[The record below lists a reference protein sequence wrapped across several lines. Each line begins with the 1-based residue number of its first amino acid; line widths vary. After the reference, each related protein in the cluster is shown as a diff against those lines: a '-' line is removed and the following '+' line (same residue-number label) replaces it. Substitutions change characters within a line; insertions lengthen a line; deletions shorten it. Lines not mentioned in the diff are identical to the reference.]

1 MSIQAATKPDNRA
14 FRMRI
19 ARPLLLNHIVSPY
32 GIAIVSTLGFLIA
45 WTFPPGLYSDLIGEP
60 DLIFFDA
67 ETLLYF
73 LLCVAGFW
81 AGLLLIE
88 FVLPSAPLLETSPR
102 SSKIKGFPLMF
113 PLMLATVMTG
123 ILVVQIYKNSPDLL
137 VMLLSQQGSAV
148 KLEQN
153 QEASYGPLGWASVVL
168 TSVLWWTYWML
179 INSRPDQPGQFRG
192 RRFFPWFIFAVGFL
206 VQIALCVVKVSRSEL
221 MPLFGGLAVLY
232 LLDKIR
238 RKKLTTV
245 GLLRYSVV
253 FSVTV
258 VSLFSLFSLVRGVN
272 DVSSNLSGLVGYT
285 VASYNRMTA
294 LLRGSMHYPYG
305 GSGIYLSN
313 FMAYNRSFNEI
324 IPLRKTMGWP
334 ESLELW
340 NSDFQA
346 PQLAGLDPFL
356 IWSGSFGSL
365 FVDFGWTTPLIL
377 TFYGVIYGVLW
388 RSIKAG
394 TTIGLTLY
402 PWLAFSSLFWFGAN
416 SVFDHRFV
424 FFFATG
430 LLLMAY
436 EKLLSIRI

>member
-1 MSIQAATKPDNRA
+1 MQVG
-14 FRMRI
+14 
-19 ARPLLLNHIVSPY
+19 RPLLLNHIVSPY
-32 GIAIVSTLGFLIA
+32 GIAIISTLGFLIA

-81 AGLLLIE
+81 VGLLLIE
-88 FVLPSAPLLETSPR
+88 FVFPSAPLLETSPR
-102 SSKIKGFPLMF
+102 CSKMKGFSLMF
-113 PLMLATVMTG
+113 PLLLTTAMTG
-123 ILVVQIYKNSPDLL
+123 ILVTQIFKKSPDLL
-137 VMLLSQQGSAV
+137 VMLLSQQANAI

-153 QEASYGPLGWASVVL
+153 QEVISGPLGWASVML

-179 INSRPDQPGQFRG
+179 INSRPDQP
-192 RRFFPWFIFAVGFL
+192 RRFGARRFVPWLIFAVGFL
-206 VQIALCVVKVSRSEL
+206 VQIALSVVKVSRSEL

-232 LLDKIR
+232 LLDKIH
-238 RKKLTTV
+238 RKKLTSV

-253 FSVTV
+253 FSVAA
-258 VSLFSLFSLVRGVN
+258 VSLFSLFSLLRGASDVN
-272 DVSSNLSGLVGYT
+272 GGLGSFVGYT

-294 LLRGSMHYPYG
+294 ILRGNMRYPYG

-313 FMAYNRSFNEI
+313 FLAYNGSFNAI
-324 IPLRKTMGWP
+324 IPLRKTLGWP
-334 ESLELW
+334 EYLELW
-340 NSDFQA
+340 NADFQA
-346 PQLAGLDPFL
+346 PQLAGLNPFL
-356 IWSGSFGSL
+356 IWSGAFGSL
-365 FVDFGWTTPLIL
+365 FSDFGWTTPLVL
-377 TFYGVIYGVLW
+377 TLYGVIYGIVW

-402 PWLAFSSLFWFGAN
+402 PWLAFNSFFWFGSNA
-416 SVFDHRFV
+416 VFDHRAV
-424 FFFATG
+424 FFFAAG

>member
-1 MSIQAATKPDNRA
+1 VSIQVDTKPDNGA

-32 GIAIVSTLGFLIA
+32 GIAIVATLGFLIA
-45 WTFPPGLYSDLIGEP
+45 WTFPPGLYSEVIGEP

-81 AGLLLIE
+81 VGLLLIE

-102 SSKIKGFPLMF
+102 SSKMKGFPLMF
-113 PLMLATVMTG
+113 PLMLATAMTG
-123 ILVVQIYKNSPDLL
+123 ILVVQIYRNSPDLL
-137 VMLLSQQGSAV
+137 VMLAAQQGNAV

-153 QEASYGPLGWASVVL
+153 QETISGPLGWASVML

-179 INSRPDQPGQFRG
+179 INSRPDQPRRFRH
-192 RRFFPWFIFAVGFL
+192 RRFFPWFIFAVGLL

-221 MPLFGGLAVLY
+221 MPVFGGLAVLH
-232 LLDKIR
+232 LIDKIR
-238 RKKLTTV
+238 RKKLTSV

-253 FSVTV
+253 FSVAV
-258 VSLFSLFSLVRGVN
+258 VSLFSLFSLVRGAT
-272 DVSSNLSGLVGYT
+272 DVSGNLGGFVGYT

-294 LLRGSMHYPYG
+294 VIRGSMHYPYG

-313 FMAYNRSFNEI
+313 FMAYNRSFNAI
-324 IPLRKTMGWP
+324 IPLRKAMGWP
-334 ESLELW
+334 EYLELW
-340 NSDFQA
+340 NADFQA
-346 PQLAGLDPFL
+346 PQLAGLNPFL
-356 IWSGSFGSL
+356 IWSGAFGSL
-365 FVDFGWTTPLIL
+365 FSDFGWTTPFIL
-377 TFYGVIYGVLW
+377 TFYGVIYGILW

-402 PWLAFSSLFWFGAN
+402 PWLAFSSLFWFGSN

-430 LLLMAY
+430 LLLMTY

>member
-1 MSIQAATKPDNRA
+1 
-14 FRMRI
+14 MRI

-32 GIAIVSTLGFLIA
+32 GIAIISTFGFLIA
-45 WTFPPGLYSDLIGEP
+45 WTFPPGLYSEAIGEP

-81 AGLLLIE
+81 GGLLLIE

-102 SSKIKGFPLMF
+102 YSKMKGL
-113 PLMLATVMTG
+113 PLMLPLMLMTAMTG
-123 ILVVQIYKNSPDLL
+123 ILVVQIYKSSPDLL
-137 VMLLSQQGSAV
+137 VMLLSQQGNAV

-153 QEASYGPLGWASVVL
+153 QESTYGPLGWASVML

-179 INSRPDQPGQFRG
+179 INSRPDLPRRLRD
-192 RRFFPWFIFAVGFL
+192 RRFFSWLIFATGFL

-221 MPLFGGLAVLY
+221 MPVFGGLAILY

-238 RKKLTTV
+238 RKKLTSA

-253 FSVTV
+253 FSVVV
-258 VSLFSLFSLVRGVN
+258 VSLFSLFSLVRGAK
-272 DVSSNLSGLVGYT
+272 DVDSNLSGFVGYT

-294 LLRGSMHYPYG
+294 VLRGSMHYPYG

-313 FMAYNRSFNEI
+313 FLAYNRSFNAI
-324 IPLRKTMGWP
+324 IPLKNTMGWP
-334 ESLELW
+334 EYLDLW
-340 NSDFQA
+340 SADFQA
-346 PQLAGLDPFL
+346 PQLAGLNPFL
-356 IWSGSFGSL
+356 IWSGAFGSL
-365 FVDFGWTTPLIL
+365 FADFGWATPLIL
-377 TFYGVIYGVLW
+377 TFYGVIYGGLW
-388 RSIKAG
+388 RSIKMG

-402 PWLAFSSLFWFGAN
+402 PWLAFSSLFWFGSN